1 MITTPLPVTTS
12 GSRMIYPYVGPRPF
26 EPSDRSLFFG
36 RDAEIN
42 ELLSLVIS
50 HRAVLFYAQSG
61 AGKSSLVNA
70 GLIPQL
76 EKEGFEILP
85 TARVQGLLKDTDP
98 QTIDNLYIFNTI
110 LCLYGCLKKQIDHE
124 HLKKRRLA
132 DFLAEIDRSTDQ
144 AGEKQA
150 RVLIFDQFEELFTF
164 YPERWTDRTGFFEQV
179 AEAIEADPLLRV
191 VFTMRED
198 YIAQLDPYV
207 TQLPKNLR
215 TRFRLERLR
224 RDAALEAVTRPLK
237 GTVRKFAPGV
247 DQKLVDELMEVRVE
261 TEGGKTIVVNGEFVE
276 PVQLQV
282 VCQTLWRGLP
292 PETITITEENLKRFG
307 DVDNALSKFYERAIK
322 ATVEATGVKEGELRR
337 WFEQKLLTPS
347 GTRGT
352 VYRGQQDTAGLG
364 NQAVTELENMHILR
378 GERRGGAAWYEL
390 THDRFIDPILQSNRQ
405 WLSQRQSA
413 EDSRQK
419 FETKASAW
427 AKGGRAGGL
436 LLDETELRE
445 AQLWLV
451 SKEAADL
458 SHSETL
464 IAFVEASQAAID
476 ESNRKRE
483 IALANAKAEEQRH
496 IAERERRRATQLKL
510 AMISSLVFA
519 ILAGAF
525 GVIAGLQKR
534 TADNLRNQEQK
545 ARMAAEV
552 ARDEAEVAR
561 KVVEKQKAEIYEVV
575 NEAALQEETQP
586 KSSLTPPR
594 SSPSPSP
601 AATSTNPQPS
611 TQSTQTAPAPT
622 AIPVQS
628 TQDASVPPR
637 GFIYYGQRDGGG
649 WRFQFLER
657 ENSPKDKIPAKGDR
671 VIALQDIY
679 ARAGIIGKGRST
691 QKIGTVGKGKA
702 IKIVNVDEQG
712 NHVWI
717 EFERP

>member
-1 MITTPLPVTTS
+1 MTTTPIPVTTS

-50 HRAVLFYAQSG
+50 HRVVLFYAESG

-76 EKEGFEILP
+76 ETEGFEILP

-98 QTIDNLYIFNTI
+98 QTIDNLYVFNTI
-110 LCLYGCLKKQIDHE
+110 LCLYGNLKKQVDDE

-132 DFLAEIDRSTDQ
+132 DFLAEIERSTDQ
-144 AGEKQA
+144 AGEKLA

-164 YPERWTDRTGFFEQV
+164 YPERWADRTEFFEQV

-261 TEGGKTIVVNGEFVE
+261 TEGGRTIVVNGEFVE

-292 PETITITEENLKRFG
+292 PETITITEADLKRFG

-364 NQAVTELENMHILR
+364 NQAVNELENMHILR

-419 FETKASAW
+419 FEAKASEW

-436 LLDETELRE
+436 LLDETGLRE
-445 AQLWLV
+445 AQLWLA

-464 IAFVEASQAAID
+464 IAFVEASRAAID

-496 IAERERRRATQLKL
+496 IAERERRRATQLKI
-510 AMISSLVFA
+510 AMISALTFA
-519 ILAGAF
+519 VLAGGLAIFAF
-525 GVIAGLQKR
+525 QARNEAKDEQTKARQAEAEARQAEKEAKRLNDEMQNDLALRLSELASSRQASPSPNNQSGSSSATQPPLPTASPAVTTDTGFYIGFAYYGVKGGSGWRSQYFKKLGGSPGSMPETGDQVEAIQYVNARDGVIGYEGRKRVRSLGVIAKG
-534 TADNLRNQEQK
+534 EQ
-545 ARMAAEV
+545 V
-552 ARDEAEVAR
+552 I
-561 KVVEKQKAEIYEVV
+561 VEKVI
-575 NEAALQEETQP
+575 
-586 KSSLTPPR
+586 
-594 SSPSPSP
+594 
-601 AATSTNPQPS
+601 
-611 TQSTQTAPAPT
+611 
-622 AIPVQS
+622 
-628 TQDASVPPR
+628 TQDD
-637 GFIYYGQRDGGG
+637 Y
-649 WRFQFLER
+649 
-657 ENSPKDKIPAKGDR
+657 
-671 VIALQDIY
+671 
-679 ARAGIIGKGRST
+679 
-691 QKIGTVGKGKA
+691 
-702 IKIVNVDEQG
+702 
-712 NHVWI
+712 VWI
-717 EFERP
+717 GFNKPVK